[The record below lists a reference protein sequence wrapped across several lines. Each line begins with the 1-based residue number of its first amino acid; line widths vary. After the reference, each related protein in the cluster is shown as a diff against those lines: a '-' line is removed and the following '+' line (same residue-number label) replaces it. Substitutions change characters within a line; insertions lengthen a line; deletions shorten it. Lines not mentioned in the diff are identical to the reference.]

1 MSENNKSY
9 RLKCNKEESEYLK
22 LNITQDFD
30 FLDVMSLKITQEDV
44 YKLYTSDYG
53 VVVGRVLA
61 NDGFG
66 IPNAKI
72 SIFIPN
78 NSENKTLDRN
88 ISYPYTTTSDKN
100 NDGIRYNL
108 LPESNQ
114 TLCYQNVGTMLSKRD
129 VLDNDVELDVYN
141 NFYKYTTTTNESG
154 DYMIFGVPVGT
165 QSLHVDIDLSDIG
178 ILSQTPRDMIY
189 KGYNLKSFESPN
201 KFKKSTNL
209 DSLPQIITQDTTVF
223 VYPFW
228 GDETQG
234 EIAISKKNINIQY
247 KFEPTCV
254 FMGSV
259 FTDSTKSG
267 ISKNCKPSKTSGKMS
282 EMMATQ
288 GLIEMIRK
296 TPDGNV
302 EQFDINGGRVINND
316 GVWCYQIPMNLD
328 YMITDE
334 YGNLIPTDDP
344 TIGIPTRAEVRFRV
358 TIDDNGDTFTQ
369 TKTASYLIPNNPKTT
384 ELEDYEFNENCKDG
398 SFVNLFWNKVYSVK
412 NYIPRLQIGD
422 SATKRTF
429 LGLKSTN
436 YHESNNPAPYN
447 KLFIDLNLRF
457 KIMCLLS
464 KFYVQL
470 IGWINTWV
478 ITIINY
484 YLLSDSKELSMIML
498 DKEFLDDCSFL
509 PTDIEDFEYFV
520 PIFKNNFKFITKE
533 FLGATILGG
542 YNKKNN
548 SDRSRDEADVRVTN
562 DGAAQIKNSSGEW
575 HTLSWNSGVSG
586 NINYNVKV
594 CFELTT
600 NQDYIYG
607 KFHPTLTNDLID
619 CLETNLSSSSEV
631 VNFDFN
637 NDWLNGSLYA
647 PRFLTKTRVN
657 RKTGKKEVKFCGSKN
672 NYSNLHLVNTC
683 ATAINTN
690 STTPSL
696 ISNANTDCQ
705 KGDCYE
711 QSEDINTNLG
721 NILYN
726 ISSDN
731 FIYKSNFT
739 NNGKLL
745 YYHPTD
751 IILLGGLSEN
761 DNDGIPKLHQLLP
774 PTSFKM
780 VDDVVEEEIS
790 GDTIT
795 KLSSGIDWSNDNS
808 EISGGLFTSIGC
820 LNSITLIKS
829 CVNAERLCEI
839 GVDYDENY
847 DFTDYNGTTIITKNV
862 DGFISLDELSEGDSR
877 GMFAT
882 LNRNGLKTV
891 NNQYGLKKYDF
902 KYVYPTGFD
911 GKLSVNL
918 TYDNSVNIVGDS
930 NYLSTDAKSI
940 EYNKF
945 RFGNDTGGSYSY
957 DTSYKLPR
965 YENSFYFYFGLK
977 QGSTALDLFNTQYY
991 APCKYPE
998 TDAFVVELT
1007 LLSNET
1013 ICPGNDGSIL
1023 LTVSN
1028 NTQYP
1033 YKVYINEILHSSN
1046 NETSL
1051 KILSGLINGYKNIKV
1066 VDGNNDSVI
1075 RSIFLPKNDGIDF
1088 EYSTT
1093 NSTSEDSYAPNGSIT
1108 ISNITNDNSENDF
1121 YYVDINFHDD
1131 YIQVDSK
1138 TEYFTG
1144 TTHTINN
1151 LGYSNTKYLITVYEN
1166 GCIFN
1171 NSYAQNVEILGTPYV
1186 NITGSSQTPATV
1198 VVGKD
1203 SINIYGSIVNTQ
1215 GSNVTESGIVCGTNS
1230 SPIKGGVGVDYVL
1243 NYGNVTPFDTSIN
1256 LLTPYTLYY
1265 LRGYGVNGIGTG
1277 YSSNVMFRTLS
1288 DIPVILTSTPT
1299 NLTETGATV
1308 GGYGIVL
1315 NDEQIV
1321 SKGVVL
1327 TTVMPVTTGIYGGN
1341 PIINRTID
1349 SGSGD
1354 GIFTNNQGPLTV
1366 IVSPNP
1372 IPIEEIDTN
1381 QFRIPSTATGVFNV
1395 DLYNNF
1401 IIHMTVN
1408 SSVTGETWIQ
1418 LYNCSV
1424 TFRNVFLLVSS
1435 GNDTFDL
1442 TNYYLYV
1449 DDVGNGVVVSEMNSK
1464 IPYIFENN
1472 RSFQNVELLLN
1483 QYLYFSEVKTDNI
1496 FTSISGIES
1505 VLIIRDIGEDYSR
1518 IIDITSVGDGPMTL
1532 YSTEY
1537 NTNDFSLNV
1546 TGLTPGETYY
1556 VRAFA
1561 TNGVGIGYG
1570 ESIEFTSLTPVP
1582 PNSVPELFVRM
1593 ATGATT
1599 EDPADGVIGFKTT
1612 GATTP
1617 ITIYGSETENGTY
1630 EEYLPNVVNNVESL
1644 LDGIPVSL
1652 VGTTFYFKM
1661 IDANNNVDI
1670 TPFTISSTETQY

>member
-44 YKLYTSDYG
+44 YKLYTSNYG

-78 NSENKTLDRN
+78 NSENKTLDKN

-108 LPESNQ
+108 LPESKQ
-114 TLCYQNVGTMLSKRD
+114 SLCYQNVGTMLSKRD

-178 ILSQTPRDMIY
+178 VLSQSPRDMIY

-209 DSLPQIITQDTTVF
+209 DSLPQIISQDTTVF

-254 FMGSV
+254 FMGSI

-344 TIGIPTRAEVRFRV
+344 TIGIPTRTDVRFRV
-358 TIDDNGDTFTQ
+358 TIDDNGDSFTQ
-369 TKTASYLIPNNPKTT
+369 SKTASYLIPNNPKTT
-384 ELEDYEFNENCKDG
+384 ILEDYEFGKNCKDE

-412 NYIPRLQIGD
+412 NYIPRLQIGT

-436 YHESNNPAPYN
+436 YHESSNPAPYN
-447 KLFIDLNLRF
+447 KLFIDLNLKF

-464 KFYVQL
+464 KFYVIL
-470 IGWINTWV
+470 IGMINTWV
-478 ITIINY
+478 IGFLNTVLLSNENEIP
-484 YLLSDSKELSMIML
+484 YLLL
-498 DKEFLDDCSFL
+498 DKEFLDDCTFL
-509 PTDIEDFEYFV
+509 PTNANGKDLTQGEYFV
-520 PIFKNNFKFITKE
+520 VFDKDKYIKTE
-533 FLGATILGG
+533 YLGLTLLGARDRRDGTIYASQRTGDAVDVFSNG
-542 YNKKNN
+542 VATICDNENKWTGWGSPKLCNK
-548 SDRSRDEADVRVTN
+548 DDEIRVVFGISR
-562 DGAAQIKNSSGEW
+562 
-575 HTLSWNSGVSG
+575 
-586 NINYNVKV
+586 NYDKA
-594 CFELTT
+594 
-600 NQDYIYG
+600 G
-607 KFHPTLTNDLID
+607 FHSKLKDDLID
-619 CLETNLSSSSEV
+619 CLETSLSSSSEV

-696 ISNANTDCQ
+696 ISGGNDKCVN
-705 KGDCYE
+705 GECYE
-711 QSEDINTNLG
+711 QSSEINTNLG
-721 NILYN
+721 NITYN
-726 ISSDN
+726 ISSDK

-739 NNGKLL
+739 NNGKLF

-751 IILLGGLSEN
+751 IILLGGLNEN

-774 PTSFKM
+774 PTSFKIT
-780 VDDVVEEEIS
+780 DDVVEQD
-790 GDTIT
+790 GNV
-795 KLSSGIDWSNDNS
+795 KLTSGIDWGNDNS
-808 EISGGLFTSIGC
+808 EISGGLFASIGC

-847 DFTDYNGTTIITKNV
+847 DFTDYNGTTIVTKNV

-882 LNRNGLKTV
+882 LNKNGLKTV

-911 GKLSVNL
+911 GKLSVDL
-918 TYDNSVNIVGDS
+918 TYSGVGNTASGVIDH
-930 NYLSTDAKSI
+930 NYLSTDAKSV

-957 DTSYKLPR
+957 DASYKLPR

-977 QGSTALDLFNTQYY
+977 QGSTALDLFNSQYY
-991 APCKYPE
+991 VPCSDPEKEMFEMALRLITNQDPCNNTMGSIGITINKYIQPCKIY
-998 TDAFVVELT
+998 
-1007 LLSNET
+1007 
-1013 ICPGNDGSIL
+1013 I
-1023 LTVSN
+1023 N
-1028 NTQYP
+1028 NTLYQSNITSEDEIT
-1033 YKVYINEILHSSN
+1033 INELSS
-1046 NETSL
+1046 
-1051 KILSGLINGYKNIKV
+1051 GYYSIKV
-1066 VDGNNDSVI
+1066 VDSNENEVNRNINIEYIPCYSYSSEFIGGQLEQEYNPEYTYIVS
-1075 RSIFLPKNDGIDF
+1075 LPP
-1088 EYSTT
+1088 
-1093 NSTSEDSYAPNGSIT
+1093 SESD
-1108 ISNITNDNSENDF
+1108 
-1121 YYVDINFHDD
+1121 YVNE
-1131 YIQVDSK
+1131 Q
-1138 TEYFTG
+1138 
-1144 TTHTINN
+1144 INN
-1151 LGYSNTKYLITVYEN
+1151 
-1166 GCIFN
+1166 
-1171 NSYAQNVEILGTPYV
+1171 
-1186 NITGSSQTPATV
+1186 
-1198 VVGKD
+1198 
-1203 SINIYGSIVNTQ
+1203 
-1215 GSNVTESGIVCGTNS
+1215 
-1230 SPIKGGVGVDYVL
+1230 
-1243 NYGNVTPFDTSIN
+1243 
-1256 LLTPYTLYY
+1256 
-1265 LRGYGVNGIGTG
+1265 
-1277 YSSNVMFRTLS
+1277 
-1288 DIPVILTSTPT
+1288 
-1299 NLTETGATV
+1299 
-1308 GGYGIVL
+1308 
-1315 NDEQIV
+1315 
-1321 SKGVVL
+1321 
-1327 TTVMPVTTGIYGGN
+1327 
-1341 PIINRTID
+1341 
-1349 SGSGD
+1349 
-1354 GIFTNNQGPLTV
+1354 
-1366 IVSPNP
+1366 
-1372 IPIEEIDTN
+1372 
-1381 QFRIPSTATGVFNV
+1381 
-1395 DLYNNF
+1395 
-1401 IIHMTVN
+1401 
-1408 SSVTGETWIQ
+1408 
-1418 LYNCSV
+1418 
-1424 TFRNVFLLVSS
+1424 
-1435 GNDTFDL
+1435 
-1442 TNYYLYV
+1442 
-1449 DDVGNGVVVSEMNSK
+1449 
-1464 IPYIFENN
+1464 
-1472 RSFQNVELLLN
+1472 
-1483 QYLYFSEVKTDNI
+1483 
-1496 FTSISGIES
+1496 
-1505 VLIIRDIGEDYSR
+1505 
-1518 IIDITSVGDGPMTL
+1518 
-1532 YSTEY
+1532 
-1537 NTNDFSLNV
+1537 
-1546 TGLTPGETYY
+1546 
-1556 VRAFA
+1556 
-1561 TNGVGIGYG
+1561 
-1570 ESIEFTSLTPVP
+1570 
-1582 PNSVPELFVRM
+1582 
-1593 ATGATT
+1593 
-1599 EDPADGVIGFKTT
+1599 
-1612 GATTP
+1612 
-1617 ITIYGSETENGTY
+1617 
-1630 EEYLPNVVNNVESL
+1630 
-1644 LDGIPVSL
+1644 
-1652 VGTTFYFKM
+1652 
-1661 IDANNNVDI
+1661 
-1670 TPFTISSTETQY
+1670 